1 MKLLDAFLVFGADQA
16 QLAQIRNCI
25 LTEQPAHDTLPRL
38 LETFPAAQ
46 DDRYL
51 KLHIFALPQGLT
63 VYAEQQTEEILHF
76 VATDTSGAQTF
87 CTCLRLCE
95 RVVKRKE
102 RFVLKAL
109 VLVAEKPLYTLHRQF
124 LEHLRELTSRSA
136 QYRPYQ
142 EGMRFRVDYREVLLS
157 ALFNG
162 LPTLTGDVLV
172 THYPS
177 LTVEGDRVPCEPFL
191 RYRSADFLQL
201 PNYPF
206 HLLLERL
213 RPENV
218 VDVLHCLLLE
228 LRVVL
233 ITKEVQDLGPVA
245 QALVDLLLPFHWRH
259 VFVPYLP
266 QHLQAYLDAPVPF
279 LMGLEKGCTLST
291 EDYVIVDL
299 DTGSIS
305 SPHQLPSLPA
315 PYATELAKNLHL
327 ILHSN
332 DHDKMAENW
341 FAASLRAQ
349 RAVLLYF
356 MQVLD
361 HYQDYY
367 VVRADKMIF
376 DTKTFLDER
385 EDFSREFYEQL
396 TRTQLWLNF
405 IDASLKRDSGVNIF
419 LEYRDRF
426 YRSGLNEFQLSMQAE
441 AEQQHAA
448 YQSPLRIGLEDLIK
462 QYRPEQA
469 PAVAAPITARPEGET
484 GTIQHPVDRL
494 MVGNYWQPLC
504 QDYFVD
510 FGRAPGKVEKPTN
523 DGEEQFWVKNLDTGE
538 YMLLSLK

>member
-1 MKLLDAFLVFGADQA
+1 MKLLDAFLVFGADQP
-16 QLAQIRNCI
+16 QLAQLRTCI
-25 LTEQPAHDTLPRL
+25 QTEQPAHDTLPRL
-38 LETFPAAQ
+38 LEVFPVTQ

-51 KLHIFALPQGLT
+51 KLHIFALPQGLA
-63 VYAEQQTEEILHF
+63 VFPEPQNEEIIHF

-95 RVVKRKE
+95 RLIKRKE
-102 RFVLKAL
+102 RYVLKAL
-109 VLVAEKPLYTLHRQF
+109 VLVAEIPLYTLHRQF
-124 LEHLRELTSRSA
+124 LEHLRELTSRSP

-142 EGMRFRVDYREVLLS
+142 EGIRFRVDYREILLS

-162 LPTLTGDVLV
+162 LPLTGDVLV

-177 LTVEGDRVPCEPFL
+177 LTIEGVRVPCESFL
-191 RYRSADFLQL
+191 RYRPAGFLQL

-233 ITKEVQDLGPVA
+233 VTKEVQDLGPIA
-245 QALVDLLLPFHWRH
+245 QALVDLLLPFRWRH

-266 QHLQAYLDAPVPF
+266 QHLQAYLGAPVPF
-279 LMGLEKGCTLST
+279 LMGLEKGCALSAD
-291 EDYVIVDL
+291 DYVIVDL

-315 PYATELAKNLHL
+315 PYATELAKNLHR
-327 ILHSN
+327 ILRSN

-349 RAVLLYF
+349 RAMLLYF

-361 HYQDYY
+361 HYQDYF
-367 VVRADKMIF
+367 VVGTNGMVF
-376 DTKTFLDER
+376 DTDTFLKER
-385 EDFSREFYEQL
+385 DDFSREFYEQL

-405 IDASLKRDSGVNIF
+405 IDSSLKRDEVVNMF
-419 LEYRDRF
+419 LNYRDRF
-426 YRSGLNEFQLSMQAE
+426 YRSGLKEFHLDMQAE
-441 AEQQHAA
+441 AEQLLAA
-448 YQSPLRIGLEDLIK
+448 YQSPLRVGLEDLIK

-469 PAVAAPITARPEGET
+469 PAVAAPVTARPEDEE
-484 GTIQHPVDRL
+484 GTIQPPADRL
-494 MVGNYWQPLC
+494 LVGNYWQPLC
-504 QDYFVD
+504 ADYFVD
-510 FGRAPGKVEKPTN
+510 FTRAPGKVEKPTN

-538 YMLLSLK
+538 YMLIPLK